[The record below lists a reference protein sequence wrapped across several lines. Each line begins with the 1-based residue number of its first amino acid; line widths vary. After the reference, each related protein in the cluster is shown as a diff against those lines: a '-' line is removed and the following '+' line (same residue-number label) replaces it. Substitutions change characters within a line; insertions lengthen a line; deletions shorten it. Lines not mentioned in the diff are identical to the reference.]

1 MILKCDVT
9 IRASRRRVWDFLTD
23 PEQIFRCVPGV
34 EEIEMSEPL
43 RRYPVIVSVGFGVVK
58 ARFFGGG
65 GNS

>member
-1 MILKCDVT
+1 M
-9 IRASRRRVWDFLTD
+9 WDFLTD